1 MKSQEGAQ
9 GLMDAVYMNVAGS
22 VCRCLWC
29 DFLSFVTTHLWGLK
43 SFMPQT
49 VSLAYTRLA
58 EPGGR
63 AAAGSAAAAGA
74 GIFGSM
80 KDTTTTTRTVCV
92 LCVSPPLCL

>member
-1 MKSQEGAQ
+1 
-9 GLMDAVYMNVAGS
+9 MDAVYMNVAGS

-49 VSLAYTRLA
+49 VSLS
-58 EPGGR
+58 EPGR
-63 AAAGSAAAAGA
+63 AAAAAAAAGA

>member
-49 VSLAYTRLA
+49 VSLSQSPGA
-58 EPGGR
+58 EPQP
-63 AAAGSAAAAGA
+63 AAPRPRELAYS
-74 GIFGSM
+74 
-80 KDTTTTTRTVCV
+80 V
-92 LCVSPPLCL
+92 L